1 MMSRAQLESKIRNS
15 HHHQVTE
22 HYYSNS
28 WNPNSWAKFD
38 AAVLDWES
46 ANNWDKFDAAVLDW
60 ENAKEIGL
68 EEIETYV
75 KQARD
80 LYNSAVSSY
89 NFNVAYYTNRDRATY
104 EANTS
109 QISSL
114 KNASQA
120 KLLDIQRLKTDIQNN
135 NSLITQKQSLKLQ
148 FLNNLSEQK
157 LSHLLIKAIEN
168 NNVEVQ
174 DLVKVKDFDP
184 SYNMKN
190 GTGKYLLEVE
200 ITYNKQ
206 ELFDLT
212 MSKNPQI
219 TQEAKYYLLGIA
231 NGTQFFTTKLFSLN
245 PIILESQDNLDLE
258 EEMALL
264 DINNREE
271 IIETLG
277 NDSGDLDHEII

>member
-1 MMSRAQLESKIRNS
+1 MLSRKDLELK
-15 HHHQVTE
+15 
-22 HYYSNS
+22 
-28 WNPNSWAKFD
+28 
-38 AAVLDWES
+38 VLNWE
-46 ANNWDKFDAAVLDW
+46 
-60 ENAKEIGL
+60 I
-68 EEIETYV
+68 
-75 KQARD
+75 KQASELQVYVTQAGNSYD
-80 LYNSAVSSY
+80 SAVSSY
-89 NFNVAYYTNRDRATY
+89 NSNVAWYTNRDRATY
-104 EANTS
+104 EANAS

-120 KLLDIQRLKTDIQNN
+120 KLLDIQRSKTEIQNN

-148 FLNNLSEQK
+148 FLNNLSEQQ

-184 SYNMKN
+184 SYKMKN

-200 ITYNKQ
+200 ITHNKQ

-212 MSKNPQI
+212 MSKNPKI
-219 TQEAKYYLLGIA
+219 TQEAKDYLLGIA
-231 NGTQFFTTKLFSLN
+231 NGTQFFTTKLLSLN
-245 PIILESQDNLDLE
+245 PIILEAEDNLDLDLE

-271 IIETLG
+271 TIETLG
-277 NDSGDLDHEII
+277 NDNNLDHEMI